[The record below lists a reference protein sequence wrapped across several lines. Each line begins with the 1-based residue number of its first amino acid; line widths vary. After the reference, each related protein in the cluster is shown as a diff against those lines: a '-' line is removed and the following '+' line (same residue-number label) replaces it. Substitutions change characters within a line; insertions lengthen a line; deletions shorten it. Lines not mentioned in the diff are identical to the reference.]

1 MPFAP
6 ALGTNANDPEANN
19 PGGEVDMK
27 VLWSTI
33 YRMAGALALALVLL
47 YSGAATLTGS
57 PALDNGAA
65 AQAQGQVPGRAL
77 GGASD
82 ADLWRQARQGVQGTV
97 SLPDKK
103 YGVLVQSEGENWR
116 AVRNGPVSLYGAW
129 LMAAVFV
136 LLAVFFAIRGRIR
149 IEAGPS
155 DRSIERFNG
164 VERFAHWLTAISF
177 IVLALT
183 GLNLLFGRYTL
194 KPLLGPEAFSAI
206 TLGGKY
212 LHNFLAFAFMIGIVM
227 MLVLWI
233 RHNIPNRH
241 DLVWLAKG
249 GGMIVKGVH
258 VPAKK
263 FNAGQKIIFWIVVL
277 GGISISWSGLSL
289 MFPYQ
294 INAFAGTFALLNVF
308 GFDLPTELAPLQEM
322 QLTQLWHAIVGLIF
336 IAFIIAHIYIGTLG
350 MEGAFDAMGTGLV
363 DENWA
368 REHHDLWVAELKAE
382 SGSGDGGGAGE
393 APRPGE

>member
-1 MPFAP
+1 M
-6 ALGTNANDPEANN
+6 
-19 PGGEVDMK
+19 
-27 VLWSTI
+27 
-33 YRMAGALALALVLL
+33 
-47 YSGAATLTGS
+47 
-57 PALDNGAA
+57 
-65 AQAQGQVPGRAL
+65 
-77 GGASD
+77 
-82 ADLWRQARQGVQGTV
+82 
-97 SLPDKK
+97 
-103 YGVLVQSEGENWR
+103 
-116 AVRNGPVSLYGAW
+116 
-129 LMAAVFV
+129 
-136 LLAVFFAIRGRIR
+136 
-149 IEAGPS
+149 
-155 DRSIERFNG
+155 
-164 VERFAHWLTAISF
+164 
-177 IVLALT
+177 
-183 GLNLLFGRYTL
+183 
-194 KPLLGPEAFSAI
+194 
-206 TLGGKY
+206 
-212 LHNFLAFAFMIGIVM
+212 
-227 MLVLWI
+227 
-233 RHNIPNRH
+233 
-241 DLVWLAKG
+241 
-249 GGMIVKGVH
+249 
-258 VPAKK
+258 PAKK